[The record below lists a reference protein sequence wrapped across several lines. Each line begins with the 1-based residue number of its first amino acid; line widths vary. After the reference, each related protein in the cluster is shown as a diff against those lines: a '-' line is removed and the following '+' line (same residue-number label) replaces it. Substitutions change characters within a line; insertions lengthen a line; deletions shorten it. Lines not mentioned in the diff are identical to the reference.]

1 MEGSIEVCIA
11 VPSGPVID
19 ELSVILELLP
29 NSSATGEQKTIYLA
43 SQKHFTFIISVKED
57 FLIGER
63 IPVISVP
70 SGYTTGCVTISILSS
85 AVVEHV
91 EDIHIAIS
99 NTTLAEV
106 VGNTITTVYIV
117 DTGGMHIATYI
128 GVSKGS

>member
-1 MEGSIEVCIA
+1 MKNL
-11 VPSGPVID
+11 
-19 ELSVILELLP
+19 LSFPKIF
-29 NSSATGEQKTIYLA
+29 
-43 SQKHFTFIISVKED
+43 FTFIISVKED

-70 SGYTTGCVTISILSS
+70 SGYTTGCVTIRILSS
-85 AVVEHV
+85 AVVERV

-117 DTGGMHIATYI
+117 DTGGMHIAIYI
-128 GVSKGS
+128 HRCVQRVLIVFSSCVSRI